1 MSPAPPPRLLAGAT
15 ILQLVPALRDDAVGH
30 TAVDIARAL
39 LQSGARAMVAGK
51 DGPLVDELTAIGGEF
66 LPMATDTS
74 NPLRIHA
81 NARRLVNLIGSERID
96 IVHAQSVGAARSAL
110 AAARQMPVFLVTS
123 FPDLLPA
130 NNWPTTEW
138 HRPLARGHRVIA
150 PSNYASRAIIERYKI
165 APDRVSVIPRAV
177 DTAAFDP
184 AAVSNDRIEDLREDW
199 GILPGTRV
207 VLVPGPITPRNGQ
220 LTMIDAA
227 RLLAG
232 GKIAF
237 IFEGNDGGHWLY
249 ARRLRRQASVHGIDH
264 LCRMVGPC
272 PDMPAALA
280 LADVVVVPALQPPR
294 SGHATAEAQAMGR
307 PVVASAVG
315 NLPDTMLCPP
325 RMREDLRTGWLVT
338 PGAPE
343 ELALAVGDALTLD
356 VPAYTAL
363 SGRARQFAE
372 FAFSPPNVA
381 EVFRGLYTSLLARD
395 V

>member
-1 MSPAPPPRLLAGAT
+1 MSPAPPQRLLAGAT
-15 ILQLVPALRDDAVGH
+15 ILQLVPALRDNSVGR

-51 DGPLVDELTAIGGEF
+51 DGPLVDELAAIGGEF
-66 LPMATDTS
+66 LPMATDTF

-123 FPDLLPA
+123 FPDLLPG
-130 NNWPTTEW
+130 NTWPSTEW

-150 PSNYASRAIIERYKI
+150 PSNYASRVIIERYKI
-165 APDRVSVIPRAV
+165 APDRVSVTPRAV

-207 VLVPGPITPRNGQ
+207 VLVPGPVTPRNGQ

-237 IFEGNDGGHWLY
+237 IFEGDDDGHWLY
-249 ARRLRRQASVHGIDH
+249 TRRLRRQASVHGIDH

-294 SGHATAEAQAMGR
+294 SGQATAEAQAMGR

-343 ELALAVGDALTLD
+343 ELALAVGDALALD

>member
-1 MSPAPPPRLLAGAT
+1 MSPAPPQRLLAGAT
-15 ILQLVPALRDDAVGH
+15 ILQLVPALRDDSVGR

-51 DGPLVDELTAIGGEF
+51 DGPLVDELAAIGGEF
-66 LPMATDTS
+66 LPMATDTF

-96 IVHAQSVGAARSAL
+96 IVHAQSVDAARSAL

-123 FPDLLPA
+123 FPDLLPG
-130 NNWPTTEW
+130 NTWPSTEW

-150 PSNYASRAIIERYKI
+150 PSNYASRVIIERYKI

-207 VLVPGPITPRNGQ
+207 VLVRGPITPRNGQ

-237 IFEGNDGGHWLY
+237 IFEGDDDGHWLY
-249 ARRLRRQASVHGIDH
+249 TRRLRRQASVHGIDH

-294 SGHATAEAQAMGR
+294 SGQATAEAQAMGR

-343 ELALAVGDALTLD
+343 ELALAVGDALALD

-381 EVFRGLYTSLLARD
+381 EVFRGRYTSLLARD

>member
-1 MSPAPPPRLLAGAT
+1 MSPAPPQRLLAGAT
-15 ILQLVPALRDDAVGH
+15 ILLLVPALRDDAVGR

-51 DGPLVDELTAIGGEF
+51 DGPLADELAAIGGEF
-66 LPMATDTS
+66 LPLATDTFD
-74 NPLRIHA
+74 PLRIHA

-123 FPDLLPA
+123 FPDPLPG
-130 NNWPTTEW
+130 NTWPSTEW

-150 PSNYASRAIIERYKI
+150 PSNYASRVIIERYKI

-207 VLVPGPITPRNGQ
+207 VLVPGPIEPRNGQ
-220 LTMIDAA
+220 LPMIDAA

-237 IFEGNDGGHWLY
+237 IFEGDDGGHWLY
-249 ARRLRRQASVHGIDH
+249 TRRLRRQASVHGIDH

-294 SGHATAEAQAMGR
+294 SGHAMAEAQAMGR
-307 PVVASAVG
+307 PVVANAVG

-338 PGAPE
+338 PDAPE
-343 ELALAVGDALTLD
+343 ELALAVGDALALD
-356 VPAYTAL
+356 VPAYAAL

>member
-1 MSPAPPPRLLAGAT
+1 MSPAPPQRLLAGAT
-15 ILQLVPALRDDAVGH
+15 ILQLVPALRDDSVGR

-51 DGPLVDELTAIGGEF
+51 DGPLVDELAAIGGEF
-66 LPMATDTS
+66 LPMATDTF

-96 IVHAQSVGAARSAL
+96 IVHAQSVDAARSAL

-123 FPDLLPA
+123 FPDLLPG
-130 NNWPTTEW
+130 NTWPSTEW

-150 PSNYASRAIIERYKI
+150 PSNYASRVIIERYKI

-207 VLVPGPITPRNGQ
+207 VLVRGPITPRNGQ
-220 LTMIDAA
+220 LTMIDVA

-237 IFEGNDGGHWLY
+237 IFEGDDDGHWLY
-249 ARRLRRQASVHGIDH
+249 TRRLRRQASVHGIDH

-294 SGHATAEAQAMGR
+294 SGQATAEAQAMGR

-343 ELALAVGDALTLD
+343 ELALAVGDALALD

-381 EVFRGLYTSLLARD
+381 EVFRGRYTSLLARD

>member
-1 MSPAPPPRLLAGAT
+1 MSPAPPQRLLAGAT
-15 ILQLVPALRDDAVGH
+15 ILQLVPALRDDSVGR

-51 DGPLVDELTAIGGEF
+51 DGPLVDELAAIGGEF
-66 LPMATDTS
+66 LPMATDTF

-96 IVHAQSVGAARSAL
+96 IVHAQSVDAARSAL

-123 FPDLLPA
+123 FPDLLPG
-130 NNWPTTEW
+130 NTWPSTEW

-150 PSNYASRAIIERYKI
+150 PSNYASRVIIERYKI

-237 IFEGNDGGHWLY
+237 IFEGDDDGHWLY
-249 ARRLRRQASVHGIDH
+249 TRRLRRQASVHGIDH

-294 SGHATAEAQAMGR
+294 SGQATAEAQAMGR

-343 ELALAVGDALTLD
+343 ELALAVGDALALD

-381 EVFRGLYTSLLARD
+381 EVFRGRYTSLLARD

>member
-1 MSPAPPPRLLAGAT
+1 MSPAPPQRLLAGAT
-15 ILQLVPALRDDAVGH
+15 ILQLVPALRDDSVGR

-51 DGPLVDELTAIGGEF
+51 DGPLADEVAAIGGEF
-66 LPMATDTS
+66 LPMATDTF

-81 NARRLVNLIGSERID
+81 NTRRLVNLIGSERID

-110 AAARQMPVFLVTS
+110 AATRQMPVFLVTS
-123 FPDLLPA
+123 FPDLLPGST
-130 NNWPTTEW
+130 WPSTEW
-138 HRPLARGHRVIA
+138 HRALARGHRVIA
-150 PSNYASRAIIERYKI
+150 PSNYSSRVIVERYKI

-177 DTAAFDP
+177 DTDAFDP
-184 AAVSNDRIEDLREDW
+184 AAVSNDRIEALREDW
-199 GILPGTRV
+199 GIVSGTRV
-207 VLVPGPITPRNGQ
+207 VLVPGRIAPCNGQ

-237 IFEGNDGGHWLY
+237 IFAGDDRGHWLY
-249 ARRLRRQASVHGIDH
+249 ARRLRRQAGVHGIDH

-272 PDMPAALA
+272 ADMPAALA

-294 SGHATAEAQAMGR
+294 SGHAAAEAQAMGR
-307 PVVASAVG
+307 PVVASALG
-315 NLPDTMLCPP
+315 NLPETMLCPP

-338 PGAPE
+338 PGEPD
-343 ELALAVGDALTLD
+343 ELALAVGDALALD